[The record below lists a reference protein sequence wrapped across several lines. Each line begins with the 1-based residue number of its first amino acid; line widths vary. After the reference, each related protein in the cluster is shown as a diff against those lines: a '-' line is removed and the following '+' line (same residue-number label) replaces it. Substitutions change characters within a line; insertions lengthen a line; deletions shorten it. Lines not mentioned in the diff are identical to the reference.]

1 MLVNGDDAWLK
12 NTCYSGVVGVESSE
26 ICRISTIFL
35 RKIFKTVLIK
45 GSHFEPGNT
54 KKGSENNPYMN
65 LLTFHYTKPSIIFQS
80 YKSVKHVVS
89 TSLFAVDN

>member
-1 MLVNGDDAWLK
+1 MQAYEKNCSMFDLAELRNGEISINIDDKSAK
-12 NTCYSGVVGVESSE
+12 NFY
-26 ICRISTIFL
+26 
-35 RKIFKTVLIK
+35 
-45 GSHFEPGNT
+45 GNT